1 MNNIKKIVKE
11 IFSYFN
17 LSITTKSAYD
27 RLAKNSSSAID
38 IELLQSINR
47 DFRSEYIDYME
58 HSKSQLRQ
66 DLFVLAQHKFKNNG
80 YFVDFGA
87 TNGLDLSN
95 THLLEK
101 KFMWQGILC
110 EPAIMWHKDLKRNR
124 SSSIDFDCVW
134 KESGHNLTFN
144 ETQVGELSTIDSFSS
159 SDVHAG
165 VRKSGK
171 KYQVKTISLCDLLDK
186 HSAPKIIDYLSIDT
200 EGSEYEILK
209 KFNYDKYI
217 FSVITCEHNF
227 TENRKKIFNLLTS
240 KGYKRIFKDISRF
253 DDWYIYDHSSKTN

>member
-1 MNNIKKIVKE
+1 LGKNRFVQYITIKLNYKKEGSKINFIKKIVKE

-17 LSITTKSAYD
+17 LKITTKSAYD

-95 THLLEK
+95 THL
-101 KFMWQGILC
+101 
-110 EPAIMWHKDLKRNR
+110 
-124 SSSIDFDCVW
+124 
-134 KESGHNLTFN
+134 
-144 ETQVGELSTIDSFSS
+144 
-159 SDVHAG
+159 
-165 VRKSGK
+165 
-171 KYQVKTISLCDLLDK
+171 
-186 HSAPKIIDYLSIDT
+186 
-200 EGSEYEILK
+200 
-209 KFNYDKYI
+209 
-217 FSVITCEHNF
+217 
-227 TENRKKIFNLLTS
+227 
-240 KGYKRIFKDISRF
+240 
-253 DDWYIYDHSSKTN
+253 